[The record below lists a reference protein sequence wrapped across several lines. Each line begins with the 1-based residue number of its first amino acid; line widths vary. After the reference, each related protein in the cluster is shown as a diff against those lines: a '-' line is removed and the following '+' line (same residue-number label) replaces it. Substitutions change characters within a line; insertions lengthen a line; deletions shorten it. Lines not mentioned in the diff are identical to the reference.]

1 MSWIYHR
8 FPRLD
13 TRAPDVVSWPLAE
26 RLIGF
31 QPASRDQQEG
41 RMLRWRS
48 RLDRSTLDQFRWTP
62 YDVPGIQALI
72 PNWMRSAGEVYT
84 WRFAVPVVC
93 FNYVHMHHIER
104 VIRQYG
110 GEQPIPRAPVDVTRW
125 MNVTARG
132 DDVWW
137 PHRLATWYAGWM
149 RRGTKEV
156 MVSVHAGDPRGT
168 QEYFGWYL
176 HAVRPDRFLSREEDL
191 LDPRWNIPPPD
202 IPAAAAHERDDLVMP
217 GDEPAPRRRVAPEPR
232 PRQAALARGKLT
244 RRDQRRRAR
253 MLVAGAAAHLDE
265 ERAEEQQEYD
275 RQEETGHDQYGEGVH
290 DHHSDEAPGV
300 HETGQHAGDAAD
312 PRISPSTM
320 ISFSPLLQPKFQPHS
335 QEQTGLDELFHMN
348 ACPTD
353 EFTSIAGS
361 FRMSRAQHFYQG
373 ASSSHPPAPLPP
385 ASHETAHHVPWV
397 PTYSSP
403 PVIGY
408 PVFDPTRIGSDG
420 YANG

>member
-1 MSWIYHR
+1 
-8 FPRLD
+8 
-13 TRAPDVVSWPLAE
+13 
-26 RLIGF
+26 
-31 QPASRDQQEG
+31 
-41 RMLRWRS
+41 
-48 RLDRSTLDQFRWTP
+48 
-62 YDVPGIQALI
+62 
-72 PNWMRSAGEVYT
+72 
-84 WRFAVPVVC
+84 
-93 FNYVHMHHIER
+93 MHHVDR

-149 RRGTKEV
+149 RRGTREV
-156 MVSVHAGDPRGT
+156 MVSVHAGDPCGT

-191 LDPRWNIPPPD
+191 LDLRWNIPPPD

-217 GDEPAPRRRVAPEPR
+217 RDEPAPRRRVAPEPR

-244 RRDQRRRAR
+244 RRDQCRRAR

-265 ERAEEQQEYD
+265 ERTEEQQEYD

-290 DHHSDEAPGV
+290 DHHSDEAVQQDGLDDQPGV

-320 ISFSPLLQPKFQPHS
+320 ISFSPLLQPEFQPHS
-335 QEQTGLDELFHMN
+335 QEQIGLDELFHMN
-348 ACPTD
+348 ACLTD
-353 EFTSIAGS
+353 EFTSIAES

-373 ASSSHPPAPLPP
+373 SEYATPPSYHAPSSYHSQSYDAHSAPLPTMPHDRSAERGPPP
-385 ASHETAHHVPWV
+385 AADP
-397 PTYSSP
+397 SP
-403 PVIGY
+403 PSPSWRPRHEIRPRQCGTGGHIQ
-408 PVFDPTRIGSDG
+408 PQDG
-420 YANG
+420 RQQD